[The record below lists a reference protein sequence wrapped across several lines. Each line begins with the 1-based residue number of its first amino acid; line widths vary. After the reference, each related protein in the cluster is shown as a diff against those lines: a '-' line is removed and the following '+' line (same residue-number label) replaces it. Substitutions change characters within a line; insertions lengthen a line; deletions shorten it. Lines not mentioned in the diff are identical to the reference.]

1 MIAQAAKTVE
11 HALGIGGGGGGAESE
26 VGGADEEE
34 AEKDI
39 GRLRAENAKL
49 RQQLEAQAQ
58 RMAKLERISQLQVI
72 ISLYQLKINNLLKT
86 VEST

>member
-1 MIAQAAKTVE
+1 ME
-11 HALGIGGGGGGAESE
+11 HALGIGGGGGAESE

-58 RMAKLERISQLQVI
+58 RMAKLERISQLQGIVKRKPRRATKCGWDETKAEVRPAG
-72 ISLYQLKINNLLKT
+72 Q
-86 VEST
+86 